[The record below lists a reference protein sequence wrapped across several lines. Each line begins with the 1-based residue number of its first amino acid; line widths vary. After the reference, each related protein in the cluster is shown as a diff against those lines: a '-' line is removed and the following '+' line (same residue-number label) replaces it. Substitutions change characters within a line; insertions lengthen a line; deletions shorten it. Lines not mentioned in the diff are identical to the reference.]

1 MKLVT
6 IDAWP
11 LGRTGALIGDDVLD
25 FALAA
30 PIIPL
35 SGYVPTAMPA
45 LLAGGSEGLDLVR
58 RVVGR
63 VAEAKAGERDQLRT
77 AGALKPRA
85 EVTLL
90 APVPRPGILLS
101 HGRAYKS
108 HLKEMNRTKPAEN
121 PSAFMKNVNSIIG
134 TDAPIRLP
142 PQCPDMV
149 DQESEFSIVFGAPCH
164 NIREDEAMA
173 CVAGYTMINDVS
185 ARNWVENFQTTGDP
199 DLNRMGKQLPGF
211 TPMGPVIATKDEIPD
226 PHDVTVRSYIND
238 KVMQDAHTSDL
249 IWTIPQLITFFAQWY
264 AFKPG
269 DVLSTGSPAGVGY
282 GRNPK
287 VFIKPGDVISV
298 SASGVGT
305 LRNPIVA

>member
-11 LGRTGALIGDDVLD
+11 GGRTGALINDDVLD

-30 PIIPL
+30 AAIPIA
-35 SGYVPTAMPA
+35 GYIPTAMPA
-45 LLAGGSEGLDLVR
+45 LLAGGSEGMDLVR

-63 VAEAKAGERDQLRT
+63 VAEAKDGERTRLHET
-77 AGALKPRA
+77 GALRPRA
-85 EVTLL
+85 EVRLL

-121 PSAFMKNVNSIIG
+121 PSAFMKNLNSIIG
-134 TDAPIRLP
+134 PETPIRLP
-142 PQCPDMV
+142 PQFPDMV
-149 DQESEFSIVFGAPCH
+149 DQEAEFSIVFGSPCH
-164 NIREDEAMA
+164 NIKEDEAMG

-185 ARNWVENFQTTGDP
+185 ARNWVENFQSTGDP

-211 TPMGPVIATKDEIPD
+211 SPMGPVIATTDEIPD
-226 PHDVTVRSYIND
+226 PHDVTVKSFIND
-238 KVMQDAHTSDL
+238 RVMQDAHTSDL

-298 SASGVGT
+298 MASGVGT
-305 LRNPIVA
+305 LSNPIIA